1 MKNYDFLILSSYEFE
16 MLSRDLLQSHL
27 NIYLE
32 SFGDGADQGIDLR
45 HSKGELLIIQAK
57 RYKSYDSLFQN
68 LKKEVEKVKKLN
80 PERYCL
86 TTSVSLSPQNKEK
99 IIELFSPYIKDSED
113 IYGKEDFNNLLN
125 KFPSIEKNFHKLW
138 LSSIDVLHRIINN
151 QVVNH
156 SKFYV
161 EGIKEKIKVY
171 VQNDS
176 YSEALSILKEN
187 KYVIISGP
195 PGIGKTTL
203 AEMLVFNL
211 LSKSNN
217 EFIFLSDSI
226 DDGFKLFEE
235 SKKQIFLFDDF
246 LGRNFLQN
254 SLATNEEKKII
265 QFINRIQKSSNK
277 ILIFTTREYILNQ
290 AKQRFDVFEQDLT
303 KCVLDISKYSTLVK
317 ANILYNHLSVN
328 EIPFEYIEE
337 IIKQDYLFKIIK
349 HRNYNPR
356 IIESFSN
363 SKFWNKH
370 KPSEFPISLIQLFD
384 SPFLIWKHVYENQI
398 SVISRIIL
406 DCLLISGSEIP
417 YNQLYNQVKTYQ
429 ETNASGYNITINGH
443 NFKSSLKE
451 LENSMIKIDKSY
463 QGDLSIKYQNP
474 SIQDFLVNYINKDA
488 ITKEHLFKSILYL
501 KPALEIITNGDS
513 DFRIKLDS
521 REMKEFEDIVLSKF
535 DILRVNSSIPRH
547 SLPSEE
553 DIIILKLNLIND
565 FFKSDNPDR
574 LHFIEKKFIEVCYSE
589 NITNRSI
596 SEFASLLCSFEGEI
610 DFNIE
615 KILLNISGCFWD
627 LDDLYSLSQIEM
639 SFPDQFDSFR
649 ENNEDIH
656 YEIISEIVYGLS
668 PSDDDEINTL
678 NSKIDELK
686 SIEDDFNFDTYEERR
701 ELERRIAELEQL
713 EYDQLN
719 NYDEFPD
726 AYYPQRVSYIDGSLS
741 DYIKEQD
748 YKELKEQ
755 RGIEKPISEN
765 EQINNLFKSLK

>member
-16 MLSRDLLQSHL
+16 MLSRDLLQLHL
-27 NIYLE
+27 NTHLE

-45 HSKGELLIIQAK
+45 HSRGELLIIQAK
-57 RYKSYDSLFQN
+57 RYKSYDSLFQS

-80 PERYCL
+80 PERYIL

-99 IIELFSPYIKDSED
+99 IIEVFNPYIKYSED
-113 IYGKEDFNNLLN
+113 IYGKEDFNNLLT

-138 LSSIDVLHRIINN
+138 LSSIDVLHTIINK

-156 SKFYV
+156 SKFYI
-161 EGIKEKIKVY
+161 EDIKEKIKVY

-176 YSEALSILKEN
+176 YKEALSILKEN

-226 DDGFKLFEE
+226 NDGFKLFEE
-235 SKKQIFLFDDF
+235 KKKQIFLFDDF

-265 QFINRIQKSSNK
+265 QFINKVQKSSNK
-277 ILIFTTREYILNQ
+277 VLIFTTREYILNQ

-337 IIKQDYLFKIIK
+337 IIKQDYLFKLIK

-363 SKFWNKH
+363 SKFWNEH
-370 KPSEFPISLIQLFD
+370 TPSEFPVSLIKLFD

-398 SVISRIIL
+398 STISRIIL
-406 DCLLISGSEIP
+406 DCLLISGSEIF
-417 YNQLYNQVKTYQ
+417 YNQLYSQVKIYQ
-429 ETNASGYNITINGH
+429 ETNASGYHVAINSH
-443 NFKSSLKE
+443 NFKASLKE
-451 LENSMIKIDKSY
+451 LENSMIKISRGY
-463 QGDLSIKYQNP
+463 QGNLSISYQNP
-474 SIQDFLVNYINKDA
+474 SIQDFLVNYINKDS

-501 KPALEIITNGDS
+501 KPAFAIMIKEDS
-513 DFRIKLDS
+513 DLRIQLES
-521 REMKEFEDIVLSKF
+521 SEMKKLEDVVLTKF
-535 DILRVNSSIPRH
+535 DSLKVDQNISRH
-547 SLPSEE
+547 SLPSDE
-553 DIIILKLNLIND
+553 DIIILKLKLIDN
-565 FFKSDNPDR
+565 FFKSNNPIR
-574 LHFIEKKFIEVCYSE
+574 FEFIKNKFLEICYSE
-589 NITNRSI
+589 NITYKSI
-596 SEFASLLCSFEGEI
+596 SEFTSILCSFEGEV

-627 LDDLYSLSQIEM
+627 LDDLYSLYQIEIT
-639 SFPDQFDSFR
+639 FPDQFEIFR
-649 ENNEDIH
+649 EKNEDIR
-656 YEIISEIVYGLS
+656 YEIISEIVSGLS
-668 PSDDDEINTL
+668 LSDDDEIDTMNR
-678 NSKIDELK
+678 KIDDLK
-686 SIEDDFNFDTYEERR
+686 SIEDDFSFNTSEEIR
-701 ELERRIAELEQL
+701 ELKKRIEDLEQ
-713 EYDQLN
+713 EQYDELN
-719 NYDEFPD
+719 NYDEFPN

-748 YKELKEQ
+748 SKELKEQ
-755 RGIEKPISEN
+755 HQIEKPISEN